1 MMNGACAISKKEMRQ
16 YFYSPVAYVIMGVF
30 LLIMGIIF
38 AKFVEIYFRANAMQ
52 RFGQA
57 QGITLDKLASYLY
70 QNMAF
75 ILCFV
80 TPFLTMKLFA
90 EEKRNSTLELLF
102 TAPLRGME
110 LVIGKFAAAYGL
122 MLIMVGVSFIYVFFM
137 MLWGNP
143 DKAIIGTTY
152 LGILL
157 ALACYISLGGLISA
171 LSSSQA
177 IAAVW
182 TFIVLLL
189 LWLLQSIGQGIQAK
203 TWFIE
208 WGPVLVYISPL
219 GHFNAF
225 AEGLVHIKD
234 LVYFVT
240 FTGLCLF
247 LTHRV
252 VESNRWR

>member
-1 MMNGACAISKKEMRQ
+1 MNGAIAIAKKELRA
-16 YFYSPVAYVIMGVF
+16 YFYSPVAYVIIGIF
-30 LLIMGIIF
+30 LLVMGIIF
-38 AKFVEIYFRANAMQ
+38 AKFVAIYHQANSMQ

-90 EEKRNSTLELLF
+90 EEKRQNTLELLF
-102 TAPLRGME
+102 TAPIHGYE
-110 LVIGKFAAAYGL
+110 LVLGKYLAAYAL
-122 MLIMVGVSFIYVFFM
+122 MCMMMGVSFIYVLFM
-137 MLWGNP
+137 ILWGNP
-143 DKAIIGTTY
+143 EGSIIATTY
-152 LGILL
+152 LGLFL
-157 ALACYISLGGLISA
+157 ALSCYISLGALISA
-171 LSSSQA
+171 ISSSQA

-189 LWLLQSIGQGIQAK
+189 LWLLQSIGQGMTSK
-203 TWFIE
+203 WGFIE
-208 WGPVLVYISPL
+208 WGPTLVYLSPL
-219 GHFNAF
+219 GHFSSF
-225 AEGLVHIKD
+225 IEGLLNLKD
-234 LVYFVT
+234 FVYFIT
-240 FTGLCLF
+240 FTCFALF